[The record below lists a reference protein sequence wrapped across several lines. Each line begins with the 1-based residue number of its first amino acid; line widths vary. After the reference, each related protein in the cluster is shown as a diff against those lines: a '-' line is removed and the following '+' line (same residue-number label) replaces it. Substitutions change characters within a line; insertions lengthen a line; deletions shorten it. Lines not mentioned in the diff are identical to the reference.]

1 MKNITQIFKNNY
13 HLMDIPQVE
22 ELIEYTRELEG
33 KVFEKNIEE
42 TYDKEEILKSIIQDV
57 LAGCDELIENQL
69 LNERY
74 PELYK
79 KPDADS
85 LIKNLKDYILEM
97 NRENKLGL

>member
-1 MKNITQIFKNNY
+1 MKNITQIFKDNY

-57 LAGCDELIENQL
+57 LVGCDELIENQL